1 MMQALKSISIDA
13 AIELAPAIAATQAG
27 PNIPSTGRYKFTPTT
42 EIISHMQDLGY
53 VLTLAKQASSGI
65 PLRQQY
71 GAHIVGF
78 QHPDLYIKDR
88 TNGGVEARPQ
98 IIMINS
104 HDGTKPHTFE
114 MGIFRL
120 VCENGLI
127 VKSMDMGGYKERHS
141 KFDMAGIKSL
151 MDEKITALPKTID
164 KINQWSGREMS
175 NKERQQF
182 AMDALLLRIGDDRQ
196 PEAYE
201 INSILESRRAADN
214 DNSLWTVFNRV
225 QENLTKGGFQM
236 NNRQARAI
244 SNPWQDMQLNQG
256 IWQLADN
263 YMSSAN

>member
-1 MMQALKSISIDA
+1 MMNALKSLSLDT
-13 AIELAPAIAATQAG
+13 AIELAPAIAATSAG

-53 VLTLAKQASSGI
+53 VLTLAKQAGTGI
-65 PLRQQY
+65 PLRQNY

-98 IIMINS
+98 IIMVNS

-141 KFDMAGIKSL
+141 KFDMEGIKSL
-151 MDEKITALPKTID
+151 MDEKISGLPKTIE
-164 KINQWSGREMS
+164 KINQWSGREMTS
-175 NKERQQF
+175 KERQQF
-182 AMDALLLRIGDDRQ
+182 AIDALLLRIGDDRQ

-201 INSILESRRAADN
+201 INSILESRRAVDN

-244 SNPWQDMQLNQG
+244 SNPWQDMELNKG